1 MEEIY
6 LISAWLSIGTTF
18 TFGLCFLLLAAPDK
32 PILTKYRNARK
43 IIAAAYLLLSV
54 MNALEMLTRHNTPDM
69 PLTWTLILIMSAAQS
84 LLFTFT
90 FIALINPHF
99 STNRK
104 IVRKIVPIAA
114 LSAVQVITLFLPQR
128 AGFQIVFYI
137 FIAYSALML
146 VHYTYIFLKNYRQY
160 VVKVDNFYSEQE
172 EAYLRWILAAFFMAL
187 MVGIGALLLAFTENT
202 LWFILFTLLFIV
214 FYSYFGIK
222 FINYGFKFDEIESVI
237 QIPQSNH
244 KQQKNS
250 DLSDKIAQWEAAK
263 KYIKQGITVKQMAA
277 DIHTNR
283 QYLSDFISNSK
294 HLTFRDYINSLRIAE
309 AQRLLAE
316 NPSATIADISD
327 RTGFSDISN
336 FSKVFPKFAGK
347 SFLRYRKGL

>member
-18 TFGLCFLLLAAPDK
+18 ALGLCILLFAVPDK

-43 IIAAAYLLLSV
+43 IIAVACLLLSV
-54 MNALEMLTRHNTPDM
+54 MNSLEALTRHNTPDM
-69 PLTWTLILIMSAAQS
+69 PLTWILILIMSAAQS

-99 STNRK
+99 LINRK
-104 IVRKIVPIAA
+104 IVRETVPIVA
-114 LSAVQVITLFLPQR
+114 LGAVQIITLFLPQR
-128 AGFQIVFYI
+128 TGFQIVFYI
-137 FIAYSALML
+137 FIAYYASML
-146 VHYTYIFLKNYRQY
+146 VRYTYIFLKNYRRY

-172 EAYLRWILAAFFMAL
+172 TAYLRWILVAFFMAL
-187 MVGIGALLLAFTENT
+187 MVGIGALLLTFTENT

-237 QIPQSNH
+237 QTPSTKH
-244 KQQKNS
+244 KSQKNS
-250 DLSDKIAQWEAAK
+250 DLAEKIAQWEAAK

-283 QYLSDFISNSK
+283 QYLSDFINNSK

-309 AQRLLAE
+309 AERLLAE

-327 RTGFSDISN
+327 QTGFSDISN
-336 FSKVFPKFAGK
+336 FSKVFPKFAGN
-347 SFLRYRKGL
+347 SFLRYRKSL